1 MLQLSGS
8 LINKSVMSLR
18 TGAAVAQTIQAI
30 INPNN
35 LKIEGFY
42 CQDRFSKDTPI
53 LLTQEIRDFVAQ
65 GIVVNDHDALSDPEE
80 LVRLKDVLDLN
91 FELLGKPVVTV
102 SKQKLGKVNDFAA
115 DSETLYIQ
123 KLYVSQSLLKGLSSG
138 QLSVD
143 RSQIVE
149 ITDRKI
155 VVQEILKPVKNTVPV
170 TAPLVG

>member
-1 MLQLSGS
+1 
-8 LINKSVMSLR
+8 MSLR
-18 TGAAVAQTIQAI
+18 TGAAVAQTISAI

-91 FELLGKPVVTV
+91 FELLGKPVVTI
-102 SKQKLGKVNDFAA
+102 SKQRLGKVNDFAA

-123 KLYVSQSLLKGLSSG
+123 KLYVSQSILKGLSSG
-138 QLSVD
+138 QLSID
-143 RSQIVE
+143 RNQIVE

-155 VVQEILKPVKNTVPV
+155 VVQEILKPRKNAVPV